1 MKKDISI
8 WLIPRTDQRKSLQK
22 IIDDL
27 SKKYNAYSFIPH
39 ITAYYLGTSMKLE
52 EVITITDNATN
63 GTRPFTM
70 NAKNI
75 VYSDIFTKTLY
86 IQFEVSKQLLEL
98 YNKLKDHF
106 NKYYE
111 YVLNSH
117 LSLIYKNN
125 MDNKEK
131 ENEIKRI
138 SYPKNLT
145 FDKIAII
152 TRGGSII
159 TKEKDILDW
168 KIEFEKQL

>member
-1 MKKDISI
+1 
-8 WLIPRTDQRKSLQK
+8 
-22 IIDDL
+22 
-27 SKKYNAYSFIPH
+27 
-39 ITAYYLGTSMKLE
+39 
-52 EVITITDNATN
+52 
-63 GTRPFTM
+63 
-70 NAKNI
+70 
-75 VYSDIFTKTLY
+75 
-86 IQFEVSKQLLEL
+86 
-98 YNKLKDHF
+98 
-106 NKYYE
+106 
-111 YVLNSH
+111 
-117 LSLIYKNN
+117 